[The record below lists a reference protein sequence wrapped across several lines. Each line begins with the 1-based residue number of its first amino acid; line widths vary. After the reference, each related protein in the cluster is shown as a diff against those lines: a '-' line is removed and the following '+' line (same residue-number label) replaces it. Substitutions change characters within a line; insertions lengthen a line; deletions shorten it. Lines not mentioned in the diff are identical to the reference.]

1 MRVKETLYLQYS
13 HHLLNIPIS
22 STTMVSAKIVT
33 LPTYSDVLQSVVDM
47 LAVFAAVIHVLCF
60 GKKITSP
67 KAQPKSAI
75 GFVNVTCAA
84 HVYQYQKTSLLMLFC
99 FISNIFDPRACCF
112 LYEDMGNPISEAYN
126 LTAISFSWAY
136 ISQTI
141 SVTRNSILDDSP
153 GAQCLCT
160 LLHHSMTQTE
170 WSLPASGKPHSK
182 KLHPNLITSL
192 SSTRP
197 SSILFLPSTRAK

>member
-1 MRVKETLYLQYS
+1 
-13 HHLLNIPIS
+13 
-22 STTMVSAKIVT
+22 
-33 LPTYSDVLQSVVDM
+33 M

-112 LYEDMGNPISEAYN
+112 FYEDMGNPISEAYN

-141 SVTRNSILDDSP
+141 LRNTKQYPRRLSWCSVAMYASP
-153 GAQCLCT
+153 SQHDTKETVPFSVQQAPHKNLYLN
-160 LLHHSMTQTE
+160 LLFVS
-170 WSLPASGKPHSK
+170 P
-182 KLHPNLITSL
+182 
-192 SSTRP
+192 SSTHP

>member
-1 MRVKETLYLQYS
+1 MWTCWLSL
-13 HHLLNIPIS
+13 
-22 STTMVSAKIVT
+22 
-33 LPTYSDVLQSVVDM
+33 LQSSMFYV
-47 LAVFAAVIHVLCF
+47 F
-60 GKKITSP
+60 GKKITLP

-84 HVYQYQKTSLLMLFC
+84 RLYQHQHTSLLMLFY
-99 FISNIFDPRACCF
+99 FILNIFDPRACCF
-112 LYEDMGNPISEAYN
+112 FLNEDMGNPISEAYN

-160 LLHHSMTQTE
+160 LLHHSMTQNE

-182 KLHPNLITSL
+182 KLHRQPHYFSIIHPPILYSL
-192 SSTRP
+192 PALYEAKQWSVRGSNPRP
-197 SSILFLPSTRAK
+197 FYF

>member
-1 MRVKETLYLQYS
+1 M
-13 HHLLNIPIS
+13 LLS
-22 STTMVSAKIVT
+22 
-33 LPTYSDVLQSVVDM
+33 
-47 LAVFAAVIHVLCF
+47 
-60 GKKITSP
+60 
-67 KAQPKSAI
+67 
-75 GFVNVTCAA
+75 
-84 HVYQYQKTSLLMLFC
+84 
-99 FISNIFDPRACCF
+99 
-112 LYEDMGNPISEAYN
+112 YEDMGNPISEAYN

-182 KLHPNLITSL
+182 KLHRQPHYFSIIHPPILYSLPALYESKMMISTGIEPATFLLLVGLINYKTTPKRNIFENGQYGL
-192 SSTRP
+192 
-197 SSILFLPSTRAK
+197 KHC

>member
-1 MRVKETLYLQYS
+1 MFYV
-13 HHLLNIPIS
+13 
-22 STTMVSAKIVT
+22 
-33 LPTYSDVLQSVVDM
+33 
-47 LAVFAAVIHVLCF
+47 F

-84 HVYQYQKTSLLMLFC
+84 RLYRYQETSLLMLFC

-112 LYEDMGNPISEAYN
+112 SYEDMGNPISEAYN

-136 ISQTI
+136 ISRTI

-153 GAQCLCT
+153 GVQWLCT
-160 LLHHSMTQTE
+160 LLRRSMRQKK
-170 WSLPASGKPHSK
+170 WSLSASSKPHSK
-182 KLHPNLITSL
+182 KTPPQPHHFSIIHPPILYPLPAFYQSKMMV
-192 SSTRP
+192 STGVEP
-197 SSILFLPSTRAK
+197 ATFLLLVVLTNYQTTPKEMFKNGQYGLKHC